1 LWNAIVTSEINDD
14 TLFEMANLFPADTG
28 LPMVIWASERGHA
41 RHDVRIKVNQSHGTR
56 MLPGDL
62 ATVAVR
68 PAPRLV
74 AGQLSGA
81 DLQLVRQWIA
91 LNEATLVD
99 YWEYRISTPEFV
111 CRLQKLPP

>member
-1 LWNAIVTSEINDD
+1 MTSELDDD

-56 MLPGDL
+56 MLPGNL

-68 PAPRLV
+68 PPRLV
-74 AGQLSGA
+74 AGRLPAA
-81 DLQLVRQWIA
+81 DLQLVSRWIG
-91 LNEATLVD
+91 LNEAALVD
-99 YWEYRISTPEFV
+99 YWEYRISTVELV
-111 CRLQKLPP
+111 SRLQKLAP